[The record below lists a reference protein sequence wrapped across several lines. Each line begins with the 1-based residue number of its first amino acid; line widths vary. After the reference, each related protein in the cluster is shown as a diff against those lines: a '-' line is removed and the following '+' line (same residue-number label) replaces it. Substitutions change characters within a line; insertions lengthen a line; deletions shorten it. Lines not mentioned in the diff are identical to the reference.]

1 MFLCID
7 CGLTNGKVLL
17 FAPDGTLLDKK
28 AFQTPLYNDQ
38 VDTKALYDGLCG
50 AIGALTADMDG
61 TASQITCV
69 SVSGHGNGL
78 YALDEAGALP
88 FGFSSM
94 LTQQADRLP
103 AQETLLP
110 IVLQS
115 RWPGQPLSILAWL
128 KQTKPDLYYRM
139 KKNLFCKDLLRYFMT
154 GSVCTDPTDASAA
167 GLLNAQ
173 TGQYDRALLHLY
185 DLDDAWEK
193 LPPILG
199 SAEGSGTV
207 FEEVYKKP

>member
-38 VDTKALYDGLCG
+38 VDTKALYDVLCG

-88 FGFSSM
+88 FGFF
-94 LTQQADRLP
+94 TFFFWR
-103 AQETLLP
+103 
-110 IVLQS
+110 
-115 RWPGQPLSILAWL
+115 
-128 KQTKPDLYYRM
+128 
-139 KKNLFCKDLLRYFMT
+139 
-154 GSVCTDPTDASAA
+154 
-167 GLLNAQ
+167 
-173 TGQYDRALLHLY
+173 
-185 DLDDAWEK
+185 
-193 LPPILG
+193 
-199 SAEGSGTV
+199 
-207 FEEVYKKP
+207 

>member
-1 MFLCID
+1 
-7 CGLTNGKVLL
+7 
-17 FAPDGTLLDKK
+17 
-28 AFQTPLYNDQ
+28 
-38 VDTKALYDGLCG
+38 
-50 AIGALTADMDG
+50 MDG

-139 KKNLFCKDLLRYFMT
+139 KKNSVLQRPAALFYDRQCLHRSDGRFGGRTFK
-154 GSVCTDPTDASAA
+154 CTD
-167 GLLNAQ
+167 
-173 TGQYDRALLHLY
+173 RA
-185 DLDDAWEK
+185 
-193 LPPILG
+193 I
-199 SAEGSGTV
+199 
-207 FEEVYKKP
+207 